1 MLTPHKLERLW
12 RDNLHRRIMREV
24 LAGRPE
30 AGFGLDERLG
40 GWLAAAAL
48 TLLRLGE
55 LNQTGQPLADDLRK
69 RLLIAKNADGSFGDG
84 RDKPILTALC
94 VRALAALP
102 HGPATPRMSFG
113 LTGFG
118 GDVRGG
124 DRAVAAAVDAGV
136 AYLADSQHPDG
147 GWGVGGDAAT
157 VAFDTGFVLLQLGR
171 LDVFRQSVRVDD
183 ALQVP
188 LRTRLADAASRAVW
202 SLQHLRGGR
211 TLEVAARPRPPV
223 RAPQPFI
230 FAEVA

>member
-12 RDNLHRRIMREV
+12 RDNRHRHIMREV

-30 AGFGLDERLG
+30 ADLGLDERLG

-55 LNQTGQPLADDLRK
+55 LNQMGLPLADDLRK
-69 RLLIAKNADGSFGDG
+69 RLLIAKNADGGFGDG
-84 RDKPILTALC
+84 RDKPVLTALC

-102 HGPATPRMSFG
+102 CAPTPTPRMTLG
-113 LTGFG
+113 LIGFG

-124 DRAVAAAVDAGV
+124 DLAVAAAVDAGV
-136 AYLADSQHPDG
+136 AYLADAQHPDG
-147 GWGVGGDAAT
+147 GWGDAQS

-171 LDVFRQSVRVDD
+171 LDLFRKAVRVDD
-183 ALQVP
+183 ALQLGRRGRP
-188 LRTRLADAASRAVW
+188 ADAASRAVW

-211 TLEVAARPRPPV
+211 TLEVAAAMPRPVPRPPE
-223 RAPQPFI
+223 PFI